1 MFIMVTFKK
10 LALACAAVAVAT
22 ATPAMADWQT
32 TSVDYQ
38 DLDLSS
44 AKGQARLHTR
54 IKYAVKKV
62 CGSPRAFSLAEKQDL
77 ARCEAAAMA
86 KATSKAER
94 TIARYKD
101 AKRLAAN
108 ESAIVGN

>member
-1 MFIMVTFKK
+1 MVTLKK
-10 LALACAAVAVAT
+10 LALGCAAAAAVAAT
-22 ATPAMADWQT
+22 TPAMADVKT
-32 TSVDYQ
+32 TSVNYQ

-44 AKGQARLHTR
+44 PQGEARLQTR

-77 ARCEAAAMA
+77 ARCEANALAA
-86 KATSKAER
+86 ATPKVER
-94 TIARYKD
+94 TVARYKD
-101 AKRLAAN
+101 ARRLAAN